1 MTGRKVAGWIRIFL
15 LVVILILPQIVF
27 NGLQSEFA
35 GIAFL
40 FGDILLIGLKI
51 LIIVLWIWDITRTDD
66 LAYSYNFYQ
75 IMNLI
80 QNIENED
87 KQE

>member
-1 MTGRKVAGWIRIFL
+1 M
-15 LVVILILPQIVF
+15 
-27 NGLQSEFA
+27 
-35 GIAFL
+35 
-40 FGDILLIGLKI
+40 D
-51 LIIVLWIWDITRTDD
+51 WDITRADD